1 MPQLRD
7 PLQLTASVRLANRI
21 VATAHGGGDVQD
33 GLPGPTDAPYWRGIA
48 EGGAAMAI
56 VGGTVV
62 APESTVRRGNFA
74 EAWRPEIVP
83 ALRARANAIA
93 GAGVVPVLQLVH
105 LGRETLGAERYHAP
119 VAPSAVRSPR
129 EPTAP
134 RALTDAEIDAL
145 IEAHVVSMR
154 HALDAGFTGIELHAA
169 HGYLLAQF
177 LSPRTNRRADAGSVA
192 GRAAPVLAIL
202 HALRELDPSALAGI
216 RLSVGDVHDAG
227 LDVDEIAEL
236 LTELEPAID
245 YLNLTVGMRSAYVR
259 DMATETP
266 PLLATARELRGLTS
280 RPLLISHGFRGL
292 PEMERALTDGA
303 DLVGLAR
310 GLIADPELPRKF
322 LAGRPETVRPCVACN
337 EDCRAFDPT
346 LLCSV
351 NPSLAPPGR
360 DRRPAAPLAFG
371 SGAGDG
377 RVAIVGAGPGGL
389 ECALT
394 LVDAGRDVSVWD
406 AASTLGGG
414 LALAGSGP
422 HRKGWL
428 RMIDFYRSTIAGR
441 VEWHLGETATPP
453 DLAGFDTVIAAIGAT
468 EDQPADAGA
477 FAWSSSAAIAAGAA
491 AFHGS
496 RSVVVVD
503 DGFGWWPSVSAVEVL
518 VEADVRDIT
527 LVTPGTAFATG
538 IPPESRTQLLPRLAG
553 SRITIRPLHTLLA
566 IADGAVE
573 VGAAG
578 CDPERIAAD
587 AVIVVGER
595 RPRDWRALVG
605 DASGFAIGDA
615 VVPRRVAHA
624 IAEGREAARTILTA
638 GSPEYV
644 ARRA

>member
-1 MPQLRD
+1 MAHLGD

-33 GLPGPTDAPYWRGIA
+33 GLPGPTDAPYWRRVA
-48 EGGAAMAI
+48 EGGPAMAI

-83 ALRARANAIA
+83 ALRARASAIA
-93 GAGVVPVLQLVH
+93 DAAVVPVLQLVH

-154 HALDAGFTGIELHAA
+154 HALEAGFAGIELHAA

-216 RLSVGDVHDAG
+216 RLSVGDVRDAG
-227 LDVDEIAEL
+227 LGVGEIAEL
-236 LTELEPAID
+236 LTELDPAID

-266 PLLATARELRGLTS
+266 PLLATTRALRDLTS

-292 PEMERALTDGA
+292 PEMERALGDGA

-310 GLIADPELPRKF
+310 GLIADPDLPRKF

-371 SGAGDG
+371 PALAEGP
-377 RVAIVGAGPGGL
+377 VAVVGAGPGGL
-389 ECALT
+389 ECALA
-394 LVDAGRDVSVWD
+394 LVDAGREVTVWD
-406 AASTLGGG
+406 ASATIGGG
-414 LALAGSGP
+414 LVLAGSGP
-422 HRKGWL
+422 HRRGWL
-428 RMIDFYRSTIAGR
+428 RMIDFYRSALAGR
-441 VEWHLGETATPP
+441 VEWRLGETAAPA
-453 DLAGFDTVIAAIGAT
+453 DLAGFGAVVAAIGAT
-468 EDQPADAGA
+468 EDEPAGPG
-477 FAWSSSAAIAAGAA
+477 AWSSSAAIAAGPAV
-491 AFHGS
+491 FQGS
-496 RSVVVVD
+496 RSAVVVD
-503 DGFGWWPSVSAVEVL
+503 DGFGWWPSVTAVELL
-518 VEADVRDIT
+518 VEAGVHDIT
-527 LVTPGTAFATG
+527 VVTPGTAFATG
-538 IPPESRTQLLPRLAG
+538 IPAESRTQLLPRLAG
-553 SRITIRPLHTLLA
+553 ARITIRPLHTLLA
-566 IADGAVE
+566 IADGGVE
-573 VGAAG
+573 VSAPG

-605 DASGFAIGDA
+605 DAGGLAIGDA

-638 GSPEYV
+638 GSREYV
-644 ARRA
+644 ADRA

>member
-1 MPQLRD
+1 MAQLGD

-33 GLPGPTDAPYWRGIA
+33 GLPGPSDAPYWRGIA

-83 ALRARANAIA
+83 ALRARASAIA

-134 RALTDAEIDAL
+134 RALTDAEIDAI

-154 HALDAGFTGIELHAA
+154 HALEAGFTGIELHAA

-202 HALRELDPSALAGI
+202 RALRELDPSALAGI

-227 LDVDEIAEL
+227 LDVGEIAEL

-292 PEMERALTDGA
+292 PEMERALADGA

-371 SGAGDG
+371 
-377 RVAIVGAGPGGL
+377 
-389 ECALT
+389 
-394 LVDAGRDVSVWD
+394 
-406 AASTLGGG
+406 
-414 LALAGSGP
+414 
-422 HRKGWL
+422 
-428 RMIDFYRSTIAGR
+428 
-441 VEWHLGETATPP
+441 
-453 DLAGFDTVIAAIGAT
+453 
-468 EDQPADAGA
+468 
-477 FAWSSSAAIAAGAA
+477 
-491 AFHGS
+491 
-496 RSVVVVD
+496 
-503 DGFGWWPSVSAVEVL
+503 
-518 VEADVRDIT
+518 VRDRRR
-527 LVTPGTAFATG
+527 
-538 IPPESRTQLLPRLAG
+538 SRGDR
-553 SRITIRPLHTLLA
+553 R
-566 IADGAVE
+566 
-573 VGAAG
+573 
-578 CDPERIAAD
+578 
-587 AVIVVGER
+587 R
-595 RPRDWRALVG
+595 RPRRPGVCARAGRRRTRRHRLG
-605 DASGFAIGDA
+605 RSLD
-615 VVPRRVAHA
+615 PRR
-624 IAEGREAARTILTA
+624 RPCAR
-638 GSPEYV
+638 G
-644 ARRA
+644 

>member
-1 MPQLRD
+1 
-7 PLQLTASVRLANRI
+7 
-21 VATAHGGGDVQD
+21 
-33 GLPGPTDAPYWRGIA
+33 
-48 EGGAAMAI
+48 MAI

-83 ALRARANAIA
+83 GLRARASAIA
-93 GAGVVPVLQLVH
+93 GAGAVPVLQLVH

-134 RALTDAEIDAL
+134 RALTDAEVDA
-145 IEAHVVSMR
+145 IVEAHVVSMR
-154 HALDAGFTGIELHAA
+154 HALEAGFTGIELHAA

-177 LSPRTNRRADAGSVA
+177 LSPRTNRRAEAGSVA

-202 HALRELDPSALAGI
+202 QALRELDPSALAGI

-227 LDVDEIAEL
+227 LDVGEIAEL

-266 PLLATARELRGLTS
+266 PLLATTQALRGLTS

-292 PEMERALTDGA
+292 PEMERALADGA

-371 SGAGDG
+371 LGAGTAEG
-377 RVAIVGAGPGGL
+377 PVAIVGAGPGGL
-389 ECALT
+389 ECAL
-394 LVDAGRDVSVWD
+394 
-406 AASTLGGG
+406 
-414 LALAGSGP
+414 
-422 HRKGWL
+422 
-428 RMIDFYRSTIAGR
+428 
-441 VEWHLGETATPP
+441 
-453 DLAGFDTVIAAIGAT
+453 
-468 EDQPADAGA
+468 
-477 FAWSSSAAIAAGAA
+477 
-491 AFHGS
+491 
-496 RSVVVVD
+496 
-503 DGFGWWPSVSAVEVL
+503 
-518 VEADVRDIT
+518 
-527 LVTPGTAFATG
+527 
-538 IPPESRTQLLPRLAG
+538 
-553 SRITIRPLHTLLA
+553 
-566 IADGAVE
+566 
-573 VGAAG
+573 
-578 CDPERIAAD
+578 
-587 AVIVVGER
+587 
-595 RPRDWRALVG
+595 ALV
-605 DASGFAIGDA
+605 
-615 VVPRRVAHA
+615 R
-624 IAEGREAARTILTA
+624 GRT
-638 GSPEYV
+638 
-644 ARRA
+644 

>member
-1 MPQLRD
+1 MSKLHD

-33 GLPGPTDAPYWRGIA
+33 GLPGATDAPYWRRVA

-83 ALRARANAIA
+83 GLRARASAIA
-93 GAGVVPVLQLVH
+93 GAGAVPVLQLVH
-105 LGRETLGAERYHAP
+105 LGRETLGVERYHAP

-134 RALTDAEIDAL
+134 RALSEAEIDAI

-154 HALDAGFTGIELHAA
+154 HALDAGFAGIELHAA

-177 LSPRTNRRADAGSVA
+177 LSPRTNRRAESVA

-202 HALRELDPSALAGI
+202 RALRELDPSAAAGI

-227 LDVDEIAEL
+227 LGVEEIAEL
-236 LTELEPAID
+236 LTELEPVID

-266 PLLATARELRGLTS
+266 PLLTTVRALRELTS
-280 RPLLISHGFRGL
+280 RPLLVSHGFRGR
-292 PEMERALTDGA
+292 PEMDRALADGA

-310 GLIADPELPRKF
+310 GLIADPDLPRKF

-371 SGAGDG
+371 DG
-377 RVAIVGAGPGGL
+377 TGEGPVAIVGAGPGGL
-389 ECALT
+389 ECALA
-394 LVDAGRDVSVWD
+394 LADAGRDVTVWD
-406 AASTLGGG
+406 ASPTIGGG

-422 HRKGWL
+422 HRTGWL
-428 RMIDFYRSTIAGR
+428 RLIDFYRSMLAGR
-441 VEWHLGETATPP
+441 VEWRLGETATPA
-453 DLAGFDTVIAAIGAT
+453 DLAGFGAVIAAIGST
-468 EDQPADAGA
+468 EDEPAGLG
-477 FAWSSSAAIAAGAA
+477 AWSSSAAIAAGPA
-491 AFHGS
+491 AFQACG
-496 RSVVVVD
+496 SVVVVD
-503 DGFGWWPSVSAVEVL
+503 DGFGWWPSVSSVELL
-518 VEADVRDIT
+518 VEAGVCEIT

-553 SRITIRPLHTLLA
+553 ARITIRPLHTLLA
-566 IADGAVE
+566 VADGAVE
-573 VGAAG
+573 IAATG

-605 DASGFAIGDA
+605 DASGLAIGDA

-624 IAEGREAARTILTA
+624 IAEGREAARMILTA
-638 GSPEYV
+638 GS
-644 ARRA
+644 RAYAADRA